1 MITGYIKGNIVELFM
16 KHECDIAHGC
26 NCFTTMG
33 AGVAGQLAKAYPP
46 ILDIDIDEDR
56 YYDNNLAKLGTHTRA
71 IHKKGTAY
79 CYNLYTQYAPGPN
92 VDYGAIFNAFHELN
106 SGRIVYNR
114 PFISLLK

>member
-56 YYDNNLAKLGTHTRA
+56 YYDNNLAKLGTHTRV
-71 IHKKGTAY
+71 IHKKAQHIAIICILSMLQVQMLITAQFLMHSM
-79 CYNLYTQYAPGPN
+79 N
-92 VDYGAIFNAFHELN
+92 
-106 SGRIVYNR
+106 
-114 PFISLLK
+114 